1 MFLFSRAN
9 KEFVVFVFFLALSGA
24 FWLFTTLNQ
33 VYEHE
38 FAIPVSVVGVPKNAV
53 LTSEETDTVRM
64 TIRDKGITLLTY
76 MYGDVLQRV
85 NVSFKTY
92 SKPNGTGVIM
102 ASDLQKLVYQQL
114 ANGSRIT
121 SVKPEKLE
129 FYYNYGA
136 KKMVPVRWSGRVM
149 PEEMFFISRVAYS
162 PDSVTIYA
170 SHEKLDSINVV
181 YTEQLNYANF
191 RDTLNANCELAKIKG
206 VKMVPDH
213 VRVTFFTDVLTEEQI
228 EGVPIKAINMPVG
241 KHLRTFPAK
250 VNISFV
256 TGVSVY
262 RNLKPSDFTVVAD
275 YNDIINHPTEKCHIY
290 LKSVPRGIS
299 RARLEVS
306 MVDYLIEDIE

>member
-76 MYGDVLQRV
+76 MYGDVLRKI

-114 ANGSRIT
+114 ASGSRIT

-262 RNLKPSDFTVVAD
+262 RNLTPSDFTVVAD
-275 YNDIINHPTEKCHIY
+275 YNDIINHPPEKCHIY

-299 RARLEVS
+299 RTRLETT
-306 MVDYLIEDIE
+306 MVDYLIEDVE

>member
-76 MYGDVLQRV
+76 MYGDVLRKINV
-85 NVSFKTY
+85 NFKTY
-92 SKPNGTGVIM
+92 SKSNGTGSISS
-102 ASDLQKLVYQQL
+102 AELQKLVYQQL
-114 ANGSRIT
+114 ANGSRIV

-136 KKMVPVRWSGRVM
+136 KKMVPVRWTGRVM
-149 PEEMFFISRVAYS
+149 PEEMFFISRVAYN
-162 PDSVTIYA
+162 PDSITIYA

-191 RDTLNANCELAKIKG
+191 RDTLNANCELAKIRG

-213 VRVTFFTDVLTEEQI
+213 VKVTFFTDVLTEEEI

-262 RNLKPSDFTVVAD
+262 RNLKPTDFTVVAD

-299 RARLEVS
+299 RTRLQTS
-306 MVDYLIEDIE
+306 MVDYLIEDAE

>member
-9 KEFVVFVFFLALSGA
+9 KEVVVFVFFLALSGA
-24 FWLFTTLNQ
+24 FWMFTTLNQ

-76 MYGDVLQRV
+76 MYGDVLRKINV
-85 NVSFKTY
+85 NFKTY
-92 SKPNGTGVIM
+92 SKSNGTGSISS
-102 ASDLQKLVYQQL
+102 AELQTLVYQQL
-114 ANGSRIT
+114 ANGSRIV

-136 KKMVPVRWSGRVM
+136 KKMVPVRWTGRVM
-149 PEEMFFISRVAYS
+149 PEEMFFISRVAYN
-162 PDSVTIYA
+162 PDSITIYA

-206 VKMVPDH
+206 VKMIPD
-213 VRVTFFTDVLTEEQI
+213 RTKVTFFTDVLTEDEI

-262 RNLKPSDFTVVAD
+262 RNLKPTDFTVVAD

-299 RARLEVS
+299 RTRLETT
-306 MVDYLIEDIE
+306 MVDYLIEDVE

>member
-92 SKPNGTGVIM
+92 SRPNGTGVIM

-299 RARLEVS
+299 RTRLETT
-306 MVDYLIEDIE
+306 MVDYLIEDAE